1 MINDELRKYIEENVF
16 PLYERNERGHNLE
29 HIQYVIRRSMKFA
42 KTIDDIN
49 YDMVYTI
56 AAYHDIGHYK
66 DPKLHEQ
73 ISSDMLL
80 ADDNLKKFFTED
92 QIKIMGEA
100 IVDHRA
106 SLEYTPRSIYGKIVS
121 SADRSTDID
130 SIIRRTYSY
139 RLKHSPNS
147 SLENIIEDSKQHII
161 EKFGK
166 NGYAKEKM
174 YFEDDEYENFLNK
187 VDVLVSSNEE
197 FIKRYKEVNNIE

>member
-174 YFEDDEYENFLNK
+174 YFEDDEYEDFLNK
-187 VDVLVSSNEE
+187 VDVLVSNNEE